1 MVWLRRFLK
10 KPDLSVANDLKI
22 EIISRHC
29 IFSSISAHKK
39 RFPGYSR
46 EICYRNL
53 VESIDFEK
61 ANLTFLLDTAKGSLN
76 DHFLREERRFPLVE
90 IKEGSEAG
98 SFLRL
103 LDYVETL
110 NLDPRTILYFVEDD
124 YLHRP
129 GWIPV
134 LLEAFDLPGVDYA
147 TLYDHRDK
155 YFLPMYEH
163 LRSEI
168 RISPTCHWRTIPS
181 TTQTFAVRWSTL
193 KKDLSLHRRYST
205 GCAISR
211 DHDKFCDLTRRGA
224 KLVSPLPGWSTH
236 AEPEF
241 SSPCVDWQSFLTPTL
256 ESSSCTTQK
265 PLL

>member
-1 MVWLRRFLK
+1 MSVPRK
-10 KPDLSVANDLKI
+10 KLKI

-29 IFSSISAHKK
+29 ISSSISAHKK

-53 VESIDFEK
+53 LETADFEK
-61 ANLTFLLDTAKGSLN
+61 ANLTFLLDAAKGTVN
-76 DHFLREERRFPLVE
+76 DHFLRSERRFPVVE
-90 IKEGSEAG
+90 MKEGTEAG

-103 LDYVETL
+103 LDHVEAL
-110 NLDPRTILYFVEDD
+110 EPDPETIFYFVEDD

-155 YFLPMYEH
+155 YFLPMYNR
-163 LRSEI
+163 LKSELLL
-168 RISPTCHWRTIPS
+168 SPSSHWRTIPS

-193 KKDLSLHRRYST
+193 KRDLALHRRYSK
-205 GCAISR
+205 GRAISR

-224 KLVSPLPGWSTH
+224 KLISPLPGWSTH

-241 SSPCVDWQSFLTPTL
+241 ASPFVDWQTFLTPIQ
-256 ESSSCTTQK
+256 ESSSCTLQNSRN
-265 PLL
+265 